1 MQEHLTIVD
10 HPLVKHKLSHM
21 RDEKYFK
28 QSFSPIDA

>member
-21 RDEKYFK
+21 RD
-28 QSFSPIDA
+28 